1 LGDGNTLVAMAAAM
15 REPKVVVL
23 GGGSWG
29 TTVASICARRGPTLQ
44 WVRSEETAKD
54 INKNHRNTR
63 YLGKD
68 VDLSETLRAT
78 TDFSEAAQ
86 CADVVVMAVPSH
98 GFRGVLT
105 ELASELRPWVP
116 VVSLVKGLE
125 QGTNMRMSQIV
136 DEVLPG
142 HPAGILA
149 GPNIAREVGEGYAA
163 AAVLAMPDQHLAARL
178 AQLFRTKRFRV
189 YTVDDVLGVEMAG
202 ALKNVYAIAVG
213 MGYSLGIGENT
224 RAMVIAR
231 SVREMSKLGEAMGG
245 KRDTFFGLAG
255 MGDLIVTC
263 TSQRSRN
270 RHVGEQLGAGK
281 PIDEIISSMNQ
292 VAEGVKAAT
301 VIMEFADKYGL
312 NMPIAREVDA
322 VISHGA
328 TVEDAYRGLAAD
340 TPGHEVH
347 GSGF

>member
-1 LGDGNTLVAMAAAM
+1 MTPDR

-44 WVRSEETAKD
+44 WVRSERTAED
-54 INKNHRNTR
+54 INKNHRNSE
-63 YLGKD
+63 YLGEE
-68 VDLSETLRAT
+68 VELPESLRAT
-78 TDFSEAAQ
+78 NDFAEAAN
-86 CADVVVMAVPSH
+86 CADVIVMGVPSH
-98 GFRGVLT
+98 GFRGVLI
-105 ELASELRPWVP
+105 ELSKELRPWVP

-149 GPNIAREVGEGYAA
+149 GPNIAREVAEGYAA
-163 AAVLAMPDQHLAARL
+163 AAVLAMPDQNLASTL
-178 AQLFRTKRFRV
+178 AKMFRTKRFRT
-189 YTVDDVLGVEMAG
+189 YTTNDVIGVEMAG

-224 RAMVIAR
+224 RAMVMAR
-231 SVREMSKLGEAMGG
+231 AIREMSKLGEAVGG
-245 KRDTFFGLAG
+245 HRDTFSGLAG
-255 MGDLIVTC
+255 IGDLIVTC
-263 TSQRSRN
+263 TSKRSRN
-270 RHVGEQLGAGK
+270 RHVGEELGSGK
-281 PIDEIISSMNQ
+281 TIQDIIASMNQ
-292 VAEGVKAAT
+292 VAEGVKAAS
-301 VIMEFADKYGL
+301 VIMEFAEKYGL

-322 VISHGA
+322 VVNHGS
-328 TVEDAYRGLAAD
+328 TVEEAYRGLMAEK
-340 TPGHEVH
+340 PGREID

>member
-1 LGDGNTLVAMAAAM
+1 MTSSL
-15 REPKVVVL
+15 RQPKVVVL

-29 TTVASICARRGPTLQ
+29 TTVAAICARRGPTLQ
-44 WVRSEETAKD
+44 WVRSAETAAD
-54 INKNHRNTR
+54 INDNHRNST
-63 YLGKD
+63 YLG
-68 VDLSETLRAT
+68 VETALPESLTAT
-78 TDFSEAAQ
+78 TDFSEAAN
-86 CADVVVMAVPSH
+86 CADVIVMGVPSH

-105 ELASELRPWVP
+105 ELAKELRPWVP

-125 QGTNMRMSQIV
+125 QTTNMRMSQIV
-136 DEVLPG
+136 GEVLPG

-149 GPNIAREVGEGYAA
+149 GPNIAREVADGYAA
-163 AAVLAMPDQHLAARL
+163 AAVLAMPDQALAATL
-178 AQLFRTKRFRV
+178 GNLFRTKRFRT
-189 YTVDDVLGVEMAG
+189 YTTDDVVGVEMAG

-224 RAMVIAR
+224 RAMVMAR
-231 SVREMSKLGEAMGG
+231 AVREMSKLGEAMGG
-245 KRDTFFGLAG
+245 HRDTFSGLAG

-270 RHVGEQLGAGK
+270 RHVGEQLGSGK
-281 PIDEIISSMNQ
+281 SIAEIIESMNQ
-292 VAEGVKAAT
+292 VAEGVKAAS

-322 VISHGA
+322 VINHGS
-328 TVEDAYRGLAAD
+328 TVEQAYRGLIAD

>member
-1 LGDGNTLVAMAAAM
+1 MTSDR
-15 REPKVVVL
+15 REPQVVVL

-44 WVRSEETAKD
+44 WVRSPDTAED
-54 INKNHRNTR
+54 INKNHRNSE
-63 YLGKD
+63 YLGD
-68 VDLSETLRAT
+68 EVELPETLRAT
-78 TDFSEAAQ
+78 NDFNEAAH
-86 CADVVVMAVPSH
+86 CADVIVMGVPSH
-98 GFRGVLT
+98 GFRSVLT
-105 ELASELRPWVP
+105 ELAKELRPWVP

-136 DEVLPG
+136 EEVLPG

-149 GPNIAREVGEGYAA
+149 GPNIAKEVAEGYAA
-163 AAVLAMPDQHLAARL
+163 AAVLAMPDRNLAGNL
-178 AQLFRTKRFRV
+178 ADLFRTKRFRT
-189 YTVDDVLGVEMAG
+189 YTTEDVAGVEIAG

-224 RAMVIAR
+224 RAMVMAR
-231 SVREMSKLGEAMGG
+231 AVREMAKLGEATGG
-245 KRDTFFGLAG
+245 QRDTFAGLAG

-270 RHVGEQLGAGK
+270 RHVGEQLGSGK
-281 PIDEIISSMNQ
+281 SIDEIIASMNQ
-292 VAEGVKAAT
+292 VAEGVKAAS

-322 VISHGA
+322 VINHGA
-328 TVEDAYRGLAAD
+328 KVEDAYYGLMIEK
-340 TPGHEVH
+340 PGHEVH